1 MEQKQQR
8 PFVVFF
14 VVAPEDAPFLTQWEE
29 YLLPLQE
36 NGYLTIWS
44 EQHLA
49 DEASCQKESLEH
61 LFLADLILLL
71 MSPSFFATDAC
82 LTQLEPQPL
91 HRKIKPGEVFT
102 WSWRRTISGL
112 PGGLLIGL
120 TSGLSGAFI
129 YGLFVG
135 LSAGPA
141 IWLFYLIIIGL
152 PDGLP
157 IGLLVGILGG
167 LLGSV
172 IYGFSKEPLLE
183 RSLSCANKGTNSHPT
198 VSLKY
203 PGYRID

>member
-1 MEQKQQR
+1 MEQEQQR
-8 PFVVFF
+8 SFVVFF
-14 VVAPEDAPFLTQWEE
+14 VVAPEDAPVLTQWEG

-44 EQHLA
+44 EQHLT
-49 DEASCQKESLEH
+49 DEAFCQKESLEH
-61 LFLADLILLL
+61 LFQADLILLL
-71 MSPSFFATDAC
+71 MSPSFFATDEC
-82 LTQLEPQPL
+82 LTQAEPQTL
-91 HRKIKPGEVFT
+91 HRKIKPVEAFS

-141 IWLFYLIIIGL
+141 IWLFYMVIISL

-172 IYGFSKEPLLE
+172 IYGFSKELPIE
-183 RSLSCANKGTNSHPT
+183 HALSCANEETSSYPT
-198 VSLKY
+198 AYLKY
-203 PGYRID
+203 P